1 MGIWRKEY
9 SSERPRRRNWQV
21 SSRWTL
27 LPSRHPMGR
36 TVSSSPGVKG
46 VHEDRV
52 PVQTV
57 LKIQQYKRKIYLLK
71 CEADLAGS
79 DACSAVSRLE
89 KRK

>member
-1 MGIWRKEY
+1 MD
-9 SSERPRRRNWQV
+9 
-21 SSRWTL
+21 
-27 LPSRHPMGR
+27 R
-36 TVSSSPGVKG
+36 TVSSSPGEKEVQ
-46 VHEDRV
+46 EDRV
-52 PVQTV
+52 PVQMM

>member
-9 SSERPRRRNWQV
+9 YSERPRRRNWQAAG
-21 SSRWTL
+21 WTF
-27 LPSRHPMGR
+27 LPTRHTMDR
-36 TVSSSPGVKG
+36 TVSSSPGEKE

-52 PVQTV
+52 PVQMG